1 MKISLEWWTRQRPCV
16 PRILVLAALLIF
28 SCTSLLAQDPKDAEA
43 YFNLG
48 VEQATAADKATDR
61 KAHIEAAINSFKAAI
76 RLKPNWAEAHNELG
90 RRFLSLGKYEQA
102 AAAFQEAI
110 RNKPEFADARIN
122 LAIAYLYQSRFN
134 EGIEQLKEAIR
145 IQPDFASAHKFMGM
159 AYLALDK
166 REEASK
172 VYDVL
177 KLLDHEMANFLLSCI
192 QRPEKFVF
200 GVSPGKRIST
210 PQPPYPD
217 GARKNHIGGAVTVHV
232 VIDKQGNVIS
242 SQAVSGPLELR
253 SVCEAAAMKAR
264 FTPTLLSGMP
274 VKVTGAIDY
283 NFVAR

>member
-1 MKISLEWWTRQRPCV
+1 MKISLERWRRQRPCV
-16 PRILVLAALLIF
+16 PRILVLVPLLIF
-28 SCTSLLAQDPKDAEA
+28 SCTSILAQDSKDAEA
-43 YFNLG
+43 YFKLG
-48 VEQATAADKATDR
+48 VEQATAADKDTDR

-76 RLKPNWAEAHNELG
+76 RLKPTWAEAHNELG
-90 RRFLSLGKYEQA
+90 RSFLSLGKYEHA

-110 RNKPEFADARIN
+110 RNKPEFADAHVN
-122 LAIAYLYQSRFN
+122 LSIAYLYQSRFN

-145 IQPDFASAHKFMGM
+145 IQPDFASAHKLMGM

-166 REEASK
+166 RAEASK

-177 KLLDHEMANFLLSCI
+177 KLLDQQMANFLLSCI

-200 GVSPGKRIST
+200 GVRQGKRIST

-217 GARKNHIGGAVTVHV
+217 EARKNHIGGTVRV
-232 VIDKQGNVIS
+232 QVLIDEQGNVIS

-253 SVCEAAAMKAR
+253 RVCEAAAMKAR